1 MKREVDNMTHLAV
14 KDREFKALAE
24 AEEIDTKR
32 ELGQY
37 IDEEE
42 TKIVGK

>member
-1 MKREVDNMTHLAV
+1 MYTQLAE

-24 AEEIDTKR
+24 AEEINTKK
-32 ELGQY
+32 ELGLY